1 MISGNTSVG
10 LNTGN
15 MNGNIVNEVLRLRDE
30 IVANYY
36 GMKLNASGRFDKET
50 KVEDYGAGVKIIS
63 PAHYMQMENGRAAG
77 TMPPVSAI
85 KQWIKD
91 KNANAGTNIPEE
103 AAFAI
108 AYVIKRDGIKVPNK
122 FNKGGV
128 ATSILTPQRVEQL
141 IMDITR
147 IVRVELIKIL
157 TK

>member
-1 MISGNTSVG
+1 MVRSAG

-15 MNGNIVNEVLRLRDE
+15 MDGNIVNEVQRLRDE

-50 KVEDYGAGVKIIS
+50 KVEDYGAGVKITS
-63 PAHYMQMENGRAAG
+63 PAHYMQMEGGRAAG

-108 AYVIKRDGIKVPNK
+108 AYVIKRDGIKVPNQ

-128 ATSILTPQRVEQL
+128 ATSIMTPQRIDTL
-141 IMDITR
+141 IRDIMH
-147 IVRVELIKIL
+147 IVRVEIIKIL